1 MSDSHASSA
10 LAHQFEDLQQQQES
24 ASLGMWVFLATE
36 VMFFGGLFAG
46 YTIYRN
52 LYLPGFEEGS
62 HLLNVTIGA
71 LNTAV
76 LIGSSLTMAM
86 AVRAAQMGKRNA
98 LVTFLIMTILLG
110 LAFVAIKLNFEW
122 RHDYVEGLAPGLNF
136 THEGLLHPK
145 SVQLFFFFYFAMTG
159 VHALHMVVGVG
170 VLAVLVVQAL
180 RGQYGP
186 DRYNMVE
193 GLGLYWH
200 FVDIVWIFL
209 FPLLYLIG
217 GRY

>member
-1 MSDSHASSA
+1 LSDSHTSSA
-10 LAHQFEDLQQQQES
+10 LAHQFEDLQQQKDS

-52 LYLPGFEEGS
+52 LYLPGFEIGS
-62 HLLNVTIGA
+62 HLLNVKIGA
-71 LNTAV
+71 INTAV

-86 AVRAAQMGKRNA
+86 GVRAAQMGKRTT
-98 LVTFLIMTILLG
+98 LVTCLILTILLG
-110 LAFVAIKLNFEW
+110 LAFVGIKLSFEW
-122 RHDYVEGLAPGLNF
+122 VHDFHEGLAPGLNF
-136 THEGLLHPK
+136 TYAGDQAK
-145 SVQLFFFFYFAMTG
+145 AVQLFFFFYFTMTG
-159 VHALHMVVGVG
+159 VHALHMVVGMAI
-170 VLAVLVVQAL
+170 LAVLVVHSW
-180 RGQYGP
+180 RGEYGP
-186 DRYNMVE
+186 DRYNMIE
-193 GLGLYWH
+193 GIGLYWH